1 MMKPTHSL
9 YHNNKKMSRSR
20 IAEINAILHHI
31 FWRRIYHPAKKLFIY
46 YNFTIN
52 KYKLWVEI
60 NPYNLDVKDVI
71 L

>member
-1 MMKPTHSL
+1 MRFFITF
-9 YHNNKKMSRSR
+9 
-20 IAEINAILHHI
+20 
-31 FWRRIYHPAKKLFIY
+31 FWRRIYQPDKKLLIY

>member
-1 MMKPTHSL
+1 
-9 YHNNKKMSRSR
+9 MSRSR

-31 FWRRIYHPAKKLFIY
+31 FWRRIYHPGKKLFIY